1 MSVPATTRFREFAT
15 RLQALYPPGRE
26 FFLQSAHHC
35 CQQFPPGSIT
45 YWLYRL
51 SQHGVVTRLGKG
63 HYRVERAM
71 EAADYNSYDPERP
84 HRPGQ
89 PSLKNRLVQ
98 IVNRIPIDQPFG
110 LAELADQHGLSRI
123 TVGTYLAAYAEKG
136 LIQRVKIGV
145 YCRRAELPP
154 SRARR
159 ASRDADDVFN
169 DQEHRAWMAQA
180 KTPRPRYNPWER
192 VG

>member
-15 RLQALYPPGRE
+15 RLQVLYPPGRE
-26 FFLQSAHHC
+26 FFLQSVHHQ

-45 YWLYRL
+45 YWIYRL
-51 SQHGVVTRLGKG
+51 SQHGVVTRLDKG
-63 HYRVERAM
+63 HYRIERAM
-71 EAADYNSYDPERP
+71 ELADFNSYDPDRV
-84 HRPGQ
+84 HRPGEM
-89 PSLKNRLVQ
+89 SLKNRLVQ
-98 IVNRIPIDQPFG
+98 VINQLPIGQPFA
-110 LAELADQHGLSRI
+110 LSELADQHGLSRT

-192 VG
+192 A